1 MTSGPETCGFAW
13 FVAAEYDR
21 GMTEPRF
28 HYRLGVNQ
36 PAQSPTAKR
45 LAEMAEAIGRDTDGE
60 VRLDVF
66 PESRLGPDPQM
77 FADVQKG
84 ALDFYLAGATLGG
97 IAPSSALPLLPF
109 TFADNAAV
117 FAALDGAFGDVIRR
131 ELAAAGLHAFRH
143 CWLNG
148 FHHITTSNR
157 PIRDADDFRGLKI
170 RTPGG
175 ELAADFF
182 RTLGAEP
189 GMVPFSGMYAAL
201 KAKTFDGQS
210 DPLGVVQ
217 SLRLDEVQ
225 TYLSLTG
232 HWWSGFTL
240 LAHGA
245 AWQALPPDIQA
256 VVERNTERFAKLQ
269 RQDVEAVNAAGETEL
284 ARRGMQVN
292 QADTA
297 SIRARLGDF
306 YARWRK
312 RFDPAVW
319 ALTGAP
325 AD

>member
-1 MTSGPETCGFAW
+1 MI
-13 FVAAEYDR
+13 D
-21 GMTEPRF
+21 PRF

-36 PAQSPTAKR
+36 PAASPTAKR
-45 LAEMAEAIGRDTDGE
+45 LAEMAEAIGRETDGAF
-60 VRLDVF
+60 RLDVF

-84 ALDFYLAGATLGG
+84 ALDFSLAGATLGG
-97 IAPSSALPLLPF
+97 VAPSSALPLLPF

-117 FAALDGAFGDVIRR
+117 FAALDGALGEVIRR
-131 ELAAAGLHAFRH
+131 ELAAAGLH
-143 CWLNG
+143 G

-157 PIRDADDFRGLKI
+157 PVQGADDFRGLKI

-189 GMVPFSGMYAAL
+189 GMVPFSGMYDAL

-217 SLRLDEVQ
+217 SLKLNEVQ

-240 LAHGA
+240 MAHRA
-245 AWQALPPDIQA
+245 AWQALPREIQA
-256 VVERNTERFAKLQ
+256 VIERNTERFAKLQ
-269 RQDVEAVNAAGETEL
+269 RGDVEAVNAAGEAEL
-284 ARRGMQVN
+284 ARRGMVVN
-292 QADTA
+292 HADTA

-312 RFDPAVW
+312 RFAPAVW

-325 AD
+325 

>member
-1 MTSGPETCGFAW
+1 MSSLPRIR
-13 FVAAEYDR
+13 VA
-21 GMTEPRF
+21 
-28 HYRLGVNQ
+28 
-36 PAQSPTAKR
+36 
-45 LAEMAEAIGRDTDGE
+45 
-60 VRLDVF
+60 
-66 PESRLGPDPQM
+66 
-77 FADVQKG
+77 
-84 ALDFYLAGATLGG
+84 
-97 IAPSSALPLLPF
+97 
-109 TFADNAAV
+109 
-117 FAALDGAFGDVIRR
+117 
-131 ELAAAGLHAFRH
+131 
-143 CWLNG
+143 
-148 FHHITTSNR
+148 
-157 PIRDADDFRGLKI
+157 I

-225 TYLSLTG
+225 IYLSLTG

-245 AWQALPPDIQA
+245 AWQALPCEIQT
-256 VVERNTERFAKLQ
+256 VVERNAEHFAKEQ
-269 RQDVEAVNAAGETEL
+269 RQDVEAINLAGEAEL
-284 ARRGMQVN
+284 ARRGMVVN
-292 QADTA
+292 HADTA

-312 RFDPAVW
+312 RFDPAIW